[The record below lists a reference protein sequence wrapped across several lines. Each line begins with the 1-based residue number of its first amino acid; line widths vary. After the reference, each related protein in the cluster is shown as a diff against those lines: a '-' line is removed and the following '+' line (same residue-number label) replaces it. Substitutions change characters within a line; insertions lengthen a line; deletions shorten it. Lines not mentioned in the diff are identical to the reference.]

1 MSDEKVVDEL
11 IEEEPQEANE
21 PKEISEVLEET
32 VAAMRAGDV
41 DEESTSEPVEQ
52 VAEKAPVES
61 DEDFESNLSE
71 RAQDRFRE
79 LTDRAKSAEEAAAQT
94 RAQGADLYKIMLDSG
109 VTPDDLTAYFEYHK
123 ASRNGNSAGA
133 ETYWNSLERAHSD
146 FTGQKVGESDP
157 LARYPDLQ
165 KSVEDL
171 DVTEDKAR
179 ELASLRDYAQKAQQ
193 YEQRQ
198 AAYHQ
203 QNAEQNRQQQE
214 AANYATRASAELDAW
229 SDQKKASDPDWGQK
243 EALLLERAQDV
254 FPQLHPAHWPAW
266 AAREYE
272 YLSKAFPSKQNG
284 TSPNPIRPGVSGKSA
299 EPEPKNIS
307 EALDQALKDMRT

>member
-1 MSDEKVVDEL
+1 MSEEKIVDEV
-11 IEEEPQEANE
+11 IEEESSE

-32 VAAMRAGDV
+32 VASMRAGDV
-41 DEESTSEPVEQ
+41 DEEPTPEPVEQ
-52 VAEKAPVES
+52 GSEEAPIETE
-61 DEDFESNLSE
+61 EDFEASLSE

-79 LTDRAKSAEEAAAQT
+79 LTERAKAAEESAAQT
-94 RAQGADLYKIMLDSG
+94 RAQGADLYKIMLESG

-123 ASRNGNSAGA
+123 ASRSGNTKAA
-133 ETYWNSLERAHSD
+133 QPYWENLERTHSD
-146 FTGQKVGESDP
+146 FTGQRVGDADP
-157 LARYPDLQ
+157 LSRYPDLQ

-179 ELASLRDYAQKAQQ
+179 ELASLRDYAQRAQE

-203 QNAEQNRQQQE
+203 QNQEQQRQQEE
-214 AANYATRASAELDAW
+214 AAHYASRASAELDNW
-229 SDQKKASDPDWGQK
+229 SDQKKATDPDWEQK

-266 AAREYE
+266 AAREYD
-272 YLSKAFPSKQNG
+272 YLSKAFPSRQNG